1 MKKRIFSVT
10 AASFVATLFFVFW
23 CSSTVLAQTTL
34 TYSIFFPAT
43 HAQAKAGESWA
54 KEIEKRTGG
63 KVKIN
68 IFAGG
73 SLTPADQTFD
83 GVEKGISD
91 IGMSC
96 FAYTRG
102 RLPLLEAL
110 DLPMGYPNGTV
121 ATLVANDFVKKM
133 KPKELDGV
141 KVLYLHAHGPGL
153 LHTQKPVN
161 SMADMK
167 GMKIRSTGLSA
178 KIVEALGGV
187 SVAMPQGGTY
197 EALQKGVVQG
207 TLAPMETLKGWKQG
221 QVVKYTIDCTNIG
234 YTTAMFVT
242 MNKNKWNS
250 LPKDVQK
257 VFDDVSQEWIAV
269 AGKAWDDADAEGYKF
284 STGLGNKMIKLSAAE
299 EDKWEAAVKPVAAG
313 YIKAME
319 SKGLPGKQAVQEV
332 ASLIKKH
339 SRANKN
345 NRL

>member
-1 MKKRIFSVT
+1 MKKGIIFVT
-10 AASFVATLFFVFW
+10 VSSFAALFIMFLF
-23 CSSTVLAQTTL
+23 SSTVLAQTTL

-43 HAQAKAGESWA
+43 HAQAKAGENWA

-73 SLTPADQTFD
+73 SLTPADQCFD
-83 GVEKGISD
+83 GVVKGISD

-110 DLPMGYPNGTV
+110 DLPMGYPSGMV

-133 KPKELDGV
+133 NPKELSDV

-153 LHTQKPVN
+153 LHTQKPVS
-161 SMADMK
+161 SMADLK

-178 KIVEALGGV
+178 KIVENLGGV

-207 TLAPMETLKGWKQG
+207 TLAPMETLKGWKQA
-221 QVVKYTIDCTNIG
+221 QVIKYTTDCTNIG
-234 YTTAMFVT
+234 YTTAMFVV
-242 MNKNKWNS
+242 MNKKKWNS

-257 VFDDVSQEWIAV
+257 VFDDVSLEWIAV
-269 AGKAWDDADAEGYKF
+269 AGKAWDDADAEGYKY
-284 STGLGNKMIKLSAAE
+284 SAELGNKMIKLSDAE
-299 EDKWEAAVKPVAAG
+299 EAKWEAAVKPVAES
-313 YIKAME
+313 YIKSAE

-339 SRANKN
+339 SKAKK
-345 NRL
+345 

>member
-1 MKKRIFSVT
+1 MKKGS
-10 AASFVATLFFVFW
+10 FFVTV
-23 CSSTVLAQTTL
+23 SSFTALFVMFLFGSSVMAQTTL

-73 SLTPADQTFD
+73 SLTPADQCFD
-83 GVEKGISD
+83 GVVQGISD
-91 IGMSC
+91 LGMSC

-110 DLPMGYPNGTV
+110 DLPMGYPSGMV

-141 KVLYLHAHGPGL
+141 KVLYVHAHGPGL

-161 SMADMK
+161 TLADIK

-178 KIVEALGGV
+178 KIVESLGGV

-207 TLAPMETLKGWKQG
+207 TLAPMETLKGWKQA
-221 QVVKYTIDCTNIG
+221 QVIKYTTDCTNIG
-234 YTTAMFVT
+234 YTTAMFVV
-242 MNKNKWNS
+242 MNKKKWDS
-250 LPKDVQK
+250 LPKDLQK
-257 VFDDVSQEWIAV
+257 VFNDVSREWIAV

-284 STGLGNKMIKLSAAE
+284 SAELGNKMIKLSAE
-299 EDKWEAAVKPVAAG
+299 EEAKWEAAVKPVTEN
-313 YIKAME
+313 YIKNAE
-319 SKGLPGKQAVQEV
+319 SKGLPGKQAVAEV
-332 ASLIKKH
+332 KALIKKH
-339 SRANKN
+339 SKVKK
-345 NRL
+345 

>member
-1 MKKRIFSVT
+1 MKKGIIFVT
-10 AASFVATLFFVFW
+10 ATSFAALFIMFLF
-23 CSSTVLAQTTL
+23 SSTVLAQTTL

-43 HAQAKAGESWA
+43 HAQAKAGENWA

-73 SLTPADQTFD
+73 SLTPADQCFD
-83 GVEKGISD
+83 GVVKGISD

-110 DLPMGYPNGTV
+110 DLPMGYPSGMV

-133 KPKELDGV
+133 NPKELSDV

-153 LHTQKPVN
+153 LHTQKPVS
-161 SMADMK
+161 SMADLK

-178 KIVEALGGV
+178 KIVENLGGV

-207 TLAPMETLKGWKQG
+207 TLAPMETLKGWKQA
-221 QVVKYTIDCTNIG
+221 QVIKYTTDCTNIG
-234 YTTAMFVT
+234 YTTAMFVV
-242 MNKNKWNS
+242 MNNKKWNS

-257 VFDDVSQEWIAV
+257 VFDDVSDEWIAV
-269 AGKAWDDADAEGYKF
+269 AGKAWDDADAEGYKY
-284 STGLGNKMIKLSAAE
+284 SAELGNKMIKLSDAE
-299 EDKWEAAVKPVAAG
+299 EAKWEAAVKPVAES
-313 YIKAME
+313 YIKSTE

-339 SRANKN
+339 SKAKK
-345 NRL
+345 

>member
-1 MKKRIFSVT
+1 MKKSVISVALPIFILSAFLWT
-10 AASFVATLFFVFW
+10 WGASNAQ
-23 CSSTVLAQTTL
+23 AQTTL

-43 HAQAKAGESWA
+43 HAQAKAGEAWA
-54 KEIEKRTGG
+54 REIEKRTAG
-63 KVKIN
+63 KVRIN

-73 SLTPADQTFD
+73 SLTPADQCFD

-110 DLPMGYPNGTV
+110 DLPMGYPSGMV
-121 ATLVANDFVKKM
+121 ATLVANDFYKKM
-133 KPKELDGV
+133 KPRELSQV

-161 SMADMK
+161 SMADLK

-178 KIVEALGGV
+178 KIVEYLGGV

-207 TLAPMETLKGWKQG
+207 TLAPMETLKGWKQA
-221 QVVKYTIDCTNIG
+221 QVIKYTTDCTSIG
-234 YTTAMFVT
+234 YTTAMFVV
-242 MNKNKWNS
+242 MNKKKWES

-257 VFDDVSQEWIAV
+257 VLDEVSEEWIAV
-269 AGKAWDDADAEGYKF
+269 AGKAWDAADVEGY
-284 STGLGNKMIKLSAAE
+284 SYSAELGNKVIKLSEAE
-299 EDKWEAAVKPVAAG
+299 QAKWEAAVKPVADG
-313 YIKAME
+313 YIKNME
-319 SKGLPGKQAVQEV
+319 MKGLPGKQAVAEV
-332 ASLIKKH
+332 KALIKKH
-339 SRANKN
+339 SKAKK
-345 NRL
+345 

>member
-1 MKKRIFSVT
+1 MDQMKKGIFFVT
-10 AASFVATLFFVFW
+10 ATSFASLFIMFLF
-23 CSSTVLAQTTL
+23 SSTVLAQTTL

-43 HAQAKAGESWA
+43 HAQAKAGENWA

-73 SLTPADQTFD
+73 SLTPADQCFD
-83 GVEKGISD
+83 GVVQGISD

-110 DLPMGYPNGTV
+110 DLPMGYPSGMV
-121 ATLVANDFVKKM
+121 ATRVANDFVKKM
-133 KPKELDGV
+133 NPKELSDV

-161 SMADMK
+161 SMADLK

-178 KIVEALGGV
+178 KIVENLGGV

-207 TLAPMETLKGWKQG
+207 TLAPMETLKGWKQA
-221 QVVKYTIDCTNIG
+221 QVIKYTTDCTNIG
-234 YTTAMFVT
+234 YTTAMFVV
-242 MNKNKWNS
+242 MNKKKWNS

-257 VFDDVSQEWIAV
+257 VFDDVSGEWIAV
-269 AGKAWDDADAEGYKF
+269 AGKAWDDADAEGYKY
-284 STGLGNKMIKLSAAE
+284 SAELGNKVIKLSDAE
-299 EDKWEAAVKPVAAG
+299 EAKWEAAVKPVAET
-313 YIKAME
+313 YIKSTE
-319 SKGLPGKQAVQEV
+319 SKGLPGKKAVAEV
-332 ASLIKKH
+332 KALIKKH
-339 SRANKN
+339 SKAKK
-345 NRL
+345 

>member
-1 MKKRIFSVT
+1 MKKGIIFVT
-10 AASFVATLFFVFW
+10 ATSFAALFIMFLF
-23 CSSTVLAQTTL
+23 SSTVLAQTTL

-43 HAQAKAGESWA
+43 HAQAKAGENWA

-73 SLTPADQTFD
+73 SLTPADQCFD
-83 GVEKGISD
+83 GVVKGISD

-110 DLPMGYPNGTV
+110 DLPMGYPSGMV
-121 ATLVANDFVKKM
+121 ATRVANDFVKKM
-133 KPKELDGV
+133 NPKELSDV

-153 LHTQKPVN
+153 LHTQKPVS
-161 SMADMK
+161 SMADLK

-178 KIVEALGGV
+178 KIVENLGGV

-207 TLAPMETLKGWKQG
+207 TLAPMETLKGWKQA
-221 QVVKYTIDCTNIG
+221 QVIKYTTDCTNIG
-234 YTTAMFVT
+234 YTTAMFVV
-242 MNKNKWNS
+242 MNKKKWNS

-257 VFDDVSQEWIAV
+257 VFDDVSGEWIAV
-269 AGKAWDDADAEGYKF
+269 AGKAWDDADAEGYKY
-284 STGLGNKMIKLSAAE
+284 SAELGNKMIKLSDAE
-299 EDKWEAAVKPVAAG
+299 EAKWEAAVKPVAES
-313 YIKAME
+313 YIKSTE

-339 SRANKN
+339 SKAKK
-345 NRL
+345 

>member
-1 MKKRIFSVT
+1 MKKGIFSVT
-10 AASFVATLFFVFW
+10 VSSFVATVFFVFW
-23 CSSTVLAQTTL
+23 CSSSVLAQTTL

-43 HAQAKAGESWA
+43 HAQAKAGENWA

-73 SLTPADQTFD
+73 SLTPADQCFD
-83 GVEKGISD
+83 GVVQGISD

-110 DLPMGYPNGTV
+110 DLPMGYPSGMV

-133 KPKELDGV
+133 NPRELSDV

-153 LHTQKPVN
+153 LHTQKPV
-161 SMADMK
+161 SKMADVK

-178 KIVEALGGV
+178 KIIESLGGV

-207 TLAPMETLKGWKQG
+207 TLAPMETLKGWKQA
-221 QVVKYTIDCTNIG
+221 QVVKYTTDCTNIG
-234 YTTAMFVT
+234 YTTAMFVV
-242 MNKNKWNS
+242 MNKKKWEA
-250 LPKDVQK
+250 LPNDVQK
-257 VFDDVSQEWIAV
+257 VFDDVSNEWIAV
-269 AGKAWDDADAEGYKF
+269 AGKAWDDADAEGYKY
-284 STGLGNKMIKLSAAE
+284 SAELGNKVVRLSGKEQA
-299 EDKWEAAVKPVAAG
+299 KWAQAVKPVTEN
-313 YIKAME
+313 YIKNAE
-319 SKGLPGKQAVQEV
+319 SKGLPGKQAVAEV
-332 ASLIKKH
+332 EALIKKH
-339 SRANKN
+339 AKAKK
-345 NRL
+345 